1 MTNLLSD
8 TRWPLAHRVGF
19 RFVFSYY
26 VLYAGVGIVLGFI
39 PYGQQLGEQYGAVWL
54 GVARWVAES
63 ILGWEREIYILEGG
77 VGISNTAFGTV
88 MFFCY
93 LALAALATGV
103 WSVLDH
109 KRPHYARLHQWFRL
123 FVRYSLALAMIHY
136 GTLKVIPVQMI
147 SPPPLGLLTQR
158 VGELTR
164 MRMLWLFMGTSPL
177 YESLTGLAELTGGL
191 LLLVPRTVL
200 LGGLLAAASMA
211 MVFILNVS
219 YHVHVKLYALHLL
232 VMALLLV
239 APDARRL
246 GNVLLL
252 NRVAEP
258 APPPPPF
265 FARQWSRPWIG
276 KALNAA
282 PHVLLL
288 LLGLWHVNGGFEEA
302 RRRYASFHPP
312 EPPLYGVW
320 VVEELKRDGEVVPRY
335 SDPKS
340 WRYVFF
346 RIPGA
351 ISVEHQVGSRQAYAL
366 ELDLEAGR
374 MGLDKVVQDA
384 QGNWLK
390 DDAGQWRK
398 EPNTRVELTFEQ
410 PEDEVLLLEGELDGA
425 PFEAR
430 LKKMALISKGP
441 GWFFDPPPEDR

>member
-1 MTNLLSD
+1 MLPSD
-8 TRWPLAHRVGF
+8 IRWPLAHRVGF

-39 PYGQQLGEQYGAVWL
+39 PYGKQIGEQYGALWL
-54 GVARWVAES
+54 GVARWVAER
-63 ILGWEREIYILEGG
+63 ILGWEREIFILEGG

-88 MFFCY
+88 MFFSY
-93 LALAALATGV
+93 LAVATLATV
-103 WSVLDH
+103 IWSVLDRQ
-109 KRPHYARLHQWFRL
+109 RPHYARLHQWLRL

-136 GTLKVIPVQMI
+136 GALKAIPVQMTA
-147 SPPPLGLLTQR
+147 PPPLGLLTQR
-158 VGELTR
+158 VGDLTR
-164 MRMLWLFMGTSPL
+164 MRMLWLFMGSSPL
-177 YESLTGLAELTGGL
+177 YESLTGCAELAGGL

-200 LGGLLAAASMA
+200 LGALLSAANMA
-211 MVFILNVS
+211 MVATLNFA
-219 YHVHVKLYALHLL
+219 YDVHVKLYSLHLL
-232 VMALLLV
+232 ALALLLV

-258 APPPPPF
+258 APQPPPY
-265 FARQWSRPWIG
+265 FARQWGRPWIG
-276 KALNAA
+276 RWLNAA

-288 LLGLWHVNGGFEEA
+288 LIGLSQVNGDFAEA
-302 RRRYASFHPP
+302 RRRYASFHPT

-320 VVEELKRDGEVVPRY
+320 MVEELRRGGEVVPRY

-346 RIPGA
+346 RIPGS
-351 ISVEHQVGSRQAYAL
+351 ISVEHQVGTRQAYVL

-374 MGLDKVVQDA
+374 MGLDKVIQDA
-384 QGNWLK
+384 DGNWRK
-390 DDAGQWRK
+390 DDAGQWQK
-398 EPNTRVELTFEQ
+398 EPNTHVELTVER
-410 PEDEVLLLEGELDGA
+410 PEEEVLLLKGELDGA